1 MRPRKQQAGD
11 VLRLPDPT
19 ALEEGELSKSSRTR
33 TRIMAAAV
41 ECLARLGYAGTTTT
55 SVAARAGLTRAAML
69 YHFPSRMAL
78 IEAAIYYVTRKRND
92 NYMAAMAGIARDE
105 QFYETVID
113 KAWEQTETD
122 EFKAFC
128 ELSTAARTDME
139 LAAILGPAL
148 AEYDRVRGR
157 SAQSLFPDEMIEKPW
172 FHLRRDVAR
181 FLVEGLAQQKD
192 ALSFNAEG
200 RRRAILDFIKA
211 LETTEE
217 GQAFMA
223 KVAGMA
229 GRDRRRS

>member
-1 MRPRKQQAGD
+1 M
-11 VLRLPDPT
+11 
-19 ALEEGELSKSSRTR
+19 ES
-33 TRIMAAAV
+33 AV

-55 SVAARAGLTRAAML
+55 TVATRAGLTRAAML
-69 YHFPSRMAL
+69 YHFRSRMAL
-78 IEAAIYYVTRKRND
+78 IEAVIFYVTRRRNE
-92 NYMAAMAGIARDE
+92 NYMAAMAGIPRDDD
-105 QFYETVID
+105 FYGTVID
-113 KAWEQTETD
+113 KAWEQTESD

-128 ELSTAARTDME
+128 ELSTASRTDME

-157 SAQSLFPDEMIEKPW
+157 SAQSLFPEEMIEKPW

-200 RRRAILDFIKA
+200 RRDAILEFLKA

-217 GQAFMA
+217 GQAFMTRVA
-223 KVAGMA
+223 KITGP
-229 GRDRRRS
+229 DRR